1 MPSRIDVSKFALYT
15 AQQPDSAS
23 LQIRGNR
30 RSPFFAGPVDLAWL
44 QKAAHLPGKAL
55 HCALCMCH
63 LARLQRSRSVSFS
76 PGLRRAFGIG
86 RKGAA
91 QGLNAL
97 AKAGLVKIE
106 GRSKGAAPVISLV
119 VGIDA

>member
-1 MPSRIDVSKFALYT
+1 MPSRIDVSKFALQAT
-15 AQQPDSAS
+15 KEVEPPMRE
-23 LQIRGNR
+23 IRGNR

-44 QKAAHLPGKAL
+44 QMAAQLPGKAL

-119 VGIDA
+119 GGLDA